1 MRDARGMRPLLVTD
15 ALTINE
21 SLSFFVDKVFG
32 LKNLLIL
39 PYYTSWLAFIKK
51 KKTLDL
57 IEGGSIQLSKYS
69 APVDLILGPETR
81 VSFSK
86 YLSFVKIIYI
96 ANIKIFMR

>member
-1 MRDARGMRPLLVTD
+1 MREARIATTTGDGWIDDKRITFIFCRQSVWFK
-15 ALTINE
+15 E
-21 SLSFFVDKVFG
+21 FV
-32 LKNLLIL
+32 NLL
-39 PYYTSWLAFIKK
+39 PYYTSWPAFIKK
-51 KKTLDL
+51 KPLDL
-57 IEGGSIQLSKYS
+57 IEGVSIQLSKYS